1 MLWSYRKEGNEK
13 RHLTQL
19 LSIYENILAL
29 TKTFNA
35 HILFSVGIQEDQ
47 KTEHRAANGLHD
59 DVVTLKVDVAT
70 LKEQG
75 KHFATKEDV
84 AEVRTDIAEGQA
96 ENQKAFAELRAE
108 NQKAFAELRAENQKA
123 LAELRDENQKAF
135 AELRDENQK
144 KFAELQTENQKKFAE
159 LRAENQKKFA
169 ELQAENK
176 ADMAAMDNK
185 IETAKNEL
193 LQAFNRTAM
202 RVIAVLVSMMAAL
215 LGTIVTIIL
224 K

>member
-1 MLWSYRKEGNEK
+1 MLWSYRKEGSEK

-19 LSIYENILAL
+19 LSIYENVLAL

-35 HILFSVGIQEDQ
+35 HILFSMGIQEDQ

-159 LRAENQKKFA
+159 L
-169 ELQAENK
+169 QAENK

-193 LQAFNRTAM
+193 LQAFNRVAM